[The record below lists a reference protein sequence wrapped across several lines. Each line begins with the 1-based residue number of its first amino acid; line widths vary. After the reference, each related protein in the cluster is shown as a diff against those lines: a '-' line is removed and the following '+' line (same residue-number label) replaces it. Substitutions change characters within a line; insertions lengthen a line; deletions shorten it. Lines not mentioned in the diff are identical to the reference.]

1 MNRGRKTAM
10 RGDEPEAKA
19 LARARAEKVRL
30 VKLVGEER
38 YLATSRGVEPGA
50 YYELR
55 VNRLQGIH
63 CSCAGFGYRS
73 LCKHAAALRARLERE
88 RRRGRKAESKGSGSV
103 EGVNGAGTV

>member
-1 MNRGRKTAM
+1 M
-10 RGDEPEAKA
+10 RTDEAEAKA

-55 VNRLQGIH
+55 VNRMQDIH
-63 CSCAGFGYRS
+63 CNCAGFGYRGI
-73 LCKHAAALRARLERE
+73 CKHAVALRARLERE
-88 RRRGRKAESKGSGSV
+88 RRRGQKAGATKK
-103 EGVNGAGTV
+103 VNDDARTV

>member
-1 MNRGRKTAM
+1 M
-10 RGDEPEAKA
+10 RGDEAEAKA

-55 VNRLQGIH
+55 VNRQQDIH
-63 CSCAGFGYRS
+63 CSCAGFGYRG

-88 RRRGRKAESKGSGSV
+88 RRRGRRVASKGANMA
-103 EGVNGAGTV
+103 EGD